1 MNLLRA
7 KRTLVDGS
15 GLEDIL
21 KTIYG
26 ENAVVHMMSG
36 KAVQRSF
43 RGHLVYQSLSQQIV
57 TKVTLDEPQFENLVE
72 EMKRMYVLVDKG
84 EIVLDTLLQSNC
96 KALNKKKELFLNS
109 ETSKLWLVYK
119 KMVEVAQEIIDADR
133 TGSWKMHLH
142 AISEW

>member
-1 MNLLRA
+1 MQEVSDTNPIKDVVLFLGSFYTFLNLLGA

-96 KALNKKKELFLNS
+96 KALNKKRKNCF
-109 ETSKLWLVYK
+109 
-119 KMVEVAQEIIDADR
+119 
-133 TGSWKMHLH
+133 
-142 AISEW
+142 